1 MVHMSARPSIEH
13 NINKARKQ
21 LFAACSAGCFLGYSN
36 PLSAKE
42 IVETCVMLY
51 GAENRILDEASLNL
65 LEGFQAELG
74 RFLKLSKYHTRLSTL
89 IGLSWPTMKARLLKQ
104 KLRILGKLLSD
115 ERDNIATRIF
125 LTIASQNVCNS
136 FSSVFS

>member
-1 MVHMSARPSIEH
+1 MDP
-13 NINKARKQ
+13 
-21 LFAACSAGCFLGYSN
+21 
-36 PLSAKE
+36 
-42 IVETCVMLY
+42 
-51 GAENRILDEASLNL
+51 SLNL
-65 LEGFQAELG
+65 LEGLQDELG
-74 RFLKLSKYHTRLSTL
+74 RRILKLSKYHSRLSTL

>member
-1 MVHMSARPSIEH
+1 
-13 NINKARKQ
+13 
-21 LFAACSAGCFLGYSN
+21 
-36 PLSAKE
+36 
-42 IVETCVMLY
+42 MLY

-74 RFLKLSKYHTRLSTL
+74 RRFLKFSKYNTRLSTL
-89 IGLSWPTMKARLLKQ
+89 IGLSWPTMKVRLLKQ